1 MLSNTRAYGQ
11 KCYKYLIFFYSLFSL
26 LSHHFLLF
34 SSFSFY
40 LRVSDIKPLQPTS
53 ITFFSS
59 HSRCFSLFLLASP
72 HQLLDL
78 MLISVAV
85 LWFFFFFLI
94 IIIFLQWFDTWFD
107 SGWVEMVMDKS
118 MVVGCDGQ
126 IQWWVGWLVMG
137 ESVVVGSNVWI
148 RWWEGRPVDGFQRMG
163 RQWVSGWVGGGS
175 GWVCGM
181 RWVVFLVFVFVFL
194 FWWLWFKWLWVN
206 FHGLWWADV
215 GGWLQLWVD
224 FGGCGF
230 LFFLFL

>member
-1 MLSNTRAYGQ
+1 MSKYLAWVNNTLSNTRAYGQ

-85 LWFFFFFLI
+85 LWFFFFFFNYYYCFAVI
-94 IIIFLQWFDTWFD
+94 WYPVRQWV
-107 SGWVEMVMDKS
+107 GWD
-118 MVVGCDGQ
+118 GDGQ
-126 IQWWVGWLVMG
+126 INGGGLRWAN
-137 ESVVVGSNVWI
+137 SVVGGLTSD
-148 RWWEGRPVDGFQRMG
+148 GRI
-163 RQWVSGWVGGGS
+163 GGG
-175 GWVCGM
+175 
-181 RWVVFLVFVFVFL
+181 
-194 FWWLWFKWLWVN
+194 
-206 FHGLWWADV
+206 
-215 GGWLQLWVD
+215 
-224 FGGCGF
+224 GF
-230 LFFLFL
+230 